1 MSAVTTGSAAAPLLS
16 IRGVQKNY
24 GAVQAL
30 RGVDL
35 DVGKGEICGV
45 IGPNGS
51 GKSTLFDCC
60 TGLQRPSAGS
70 VHLDGVDIT
79 GWPMNR
85 VAREGGFVRSFQ
97 KTVVFETL
105 TPQENLVAAGQM
117 FEFPGLLST
126 FSFGPAAR
134 RRTGGL
140 RKRANELIDMVG
152 LDRVRDQPAGGLSF
166 GQQKLLQFASSLM
179 PNPRLILLDEPLA
192 GINPVLI
199 TKIVEAIRRAN
210 LELGITF
217 LVIEHNIDVIMDLCR
232 RIVVLAE
239 GAILEEGPP
248 EKIVHSSKVVEAYL
262 GG

>member
-1 MSAVTTGSAAAPLLS
+1 MSADTTPLLAV
-16 IRGVQKNY
+16 RGLRKHY

-30 RGVDL
+30 RGIDL
-35 DVGKGEICGV
+35 DVHKGELCGV

-60 TGLQRPSAGS
+60 TGLQQPTAGT
-70 VHLDGVDIT
+70 VHLEGADIA
-79 GWPMNR
+79 GWAMNR

-97 KTVVFETL
+97 KTVVFETM
-105 TPQENLVAAGQM
+105 TPEENLITAGQM
-117 FEFPGLLST
+117 FSFPGLLST
-126 FSFGPAAR
+126 FSIGPAAR
-134 RRTGGL
+134 RRTATL
-140 RKRANELIDMVG
+140 RARANELIDMVG
-152 LDRVRDQPAGGLSF
+152 LDRVRDQPAGSLSF

-179 PNPRLILLDEPLA
+179 PSPRLILLDEPLA

-199 TKIVEAIRRAN
+199 TKIVDSIRKAN
-210 LELGITF
+210 AELGITF

-239 GAILEEGPP
+239 GAILDDGAP
-248 EKIVHSSKVVEAYL
+248 EKIVRSPKVVEAYL

>member
-1 MSAVTTGSAAAPLLS
+1 MNAPLLAV
-16 IRGVQKNY
+16 RGLHKHY

-30 RGVDL
+30 RGIDL
-35 DVGKGEICGV
+35 DVHKGELCGV

-60 TGLQRPSAGS
+60 TGLQQPTSGT
-70 VHLDGVDIT
+70 VHLEGADIT
-79 GWPMNR
+79 GWSMNR

-97 KTVVFETL
+97 KTVVFDTM
-105 TPQENLVAAGQM
+105 TPEENLIASGQM
-117 FEFPGLLST
+117 FSFPNLLST
-126 FSFGPAAR
+126 FSIGPAAR
-134 RRTGGL
+134 RRTATL
-140 RKRANELIDMVG
+140 RARANELIDMVG

-199 TKIVEAIRRAN
+199 TKIVDSIRKAN
-210 LELGITF
+210 AELGITF
-217 LVIEHNIDVIMDLCR
+217 LVIEHNIDVIMDLCQ

-239 GAILEEGPP
+239 GSILDDGAP
-248 EKIVHSSKVVEAYL
+248 ENIVRSQKVVEAYL

>member
-1 MSAVTTGSAAAPLLS
+1 MSAAATDPVAPLLS

-35 DVGKGEICGV
+35 DVHKGELCGV

-60 TGLQRPSAGS
+60 TGLQRPSVGT

-79 GWPMNR
+79 GWTMNR

-97 KTVVFETL
+97 KTVVFETM
-105 TPQENLVAAGQM
+105 TPEENLVAAGQM
-117 FEFPGLLST
+117 FSFPGVLST
-126 FSFGPAAR
+126 FSIGPRAR
-134 RRTGGL
+134 RRVMQL
-140 RKRANELIDMVG
+140 RARAIELIDMVG
-152 LDRVRDQPAGGLSF
+152 LSHVRDHLAGNLSF

-179 PNPRLILLDEPLA
+179 AQPRLVLLDEPLA

-199 TKIVEAIRRAN
+199 ARIVDSVRQAN
-210 LELGITF
+210 TELGITF
-217 LVIEHNIDVIMDLCR
+217 VIIEHNIDVITDLCR
-232 RIVVLAE
+232 RIVVLDQ
-239 GAILEEGPP
+239 GQILDDGTP
-248 EKIVHSSKVVEAYL
+248 ERVVRSAKVVEAYL
-262 GG
+262 GS

>member
-1 MSAVTTGSAAAPLLS
+1 MSPSSTSTAAPLLS
-16 IRGVQKNY
+16 IRGIEKVY
-24 GAVQAL
+24 GAVRAL
-30 RGVDL
+30 RGIEL
-35 DVGKGEICGV
+35 DVHKGELCGV

-60 TGLQRPSAGS
+60 TGLQRPTAGS

-79 GWPMNR
+79 GWTMNR

-97 KTVVFETL
+97 KTVIFETM
-105 TPQENLVAAGQM
+105 TPVENLITAGQM
-117 FEFPGLLST
+117 FAFPGLLST
-126 FSFGPAAR
+126 FSIGPAAR
-134 RRTGGL
+134 RRTAEL
-140 RKRANELIDMVG
+140 RVRANELIDMVG
-152 LDRVRDQPAGGLSF
+152 LDRVRDQPAGSLSF

-179 PNPRLILLDEPLA
+179 PSPRLILLDEPLA

-199 TKIVEAIRRAN
+199 TKIVDSIRKAN
-210 LELGITF
+210 AELGITF

-239 GAILEEGPP
+239 GAILEEGAPD
-248 EKIVHSSKVVEAYL
+248 KIVRSQKVVEAYL